1 MVNHPSTSLIYNY
14 KYTAAFLPERVS
26 VCLLSLG
33 ECVTSLS
40 LKRLTTLCSSARG
53 NTGYVELIINFHI
66 DFSIIYL
73 YSYFSFL
80 SRTHHACFAF
90 TFSRLTTFIQCTQR
104 KTWGGV
110 GSDRA
115 EMTITEKKKKPKR
128 TAVVFV
134 IHWQLDRLGSQPVT
148 MVVFRGGSG
157 HVIKGAAPEALSSL
171 VLF

>member
-1 MVNHPSTSLIYNY
+1 MW
-14 KYTAAFLPERVS
+14 K
-26 VCLLSLG
+26 
-33 ECVTSLS
+33 
-40 LKRLTTLCSSARG
+40 
-53 NTGYVELIINFHI
+53 LIISFHI

-80 SRTHHACFAF
+80 SRTPTTLAF

-115 EMTITEKKKKPKR
+115 EMTITEKQKTKQKKKPKR
-128 TAVVFV
+128 TAVFFV
-134 IHWQLDRLGSQPVT
+134 IHWQSGRPGSQPVT
-148 MVVFRGGSG
+148 MVVLGGGSG
-157 HVIKGAAPEALSSL
+157 HVIKGAARGALSSL